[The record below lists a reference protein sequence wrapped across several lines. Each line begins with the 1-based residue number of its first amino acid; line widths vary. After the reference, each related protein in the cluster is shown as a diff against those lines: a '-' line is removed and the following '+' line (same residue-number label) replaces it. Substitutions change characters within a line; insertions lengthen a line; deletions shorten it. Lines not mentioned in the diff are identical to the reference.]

1 MGLYLNLITEQELDH
16 FCPLFAHPKI
26 IPSKATVLISKVQS
40 EPQNKTLLDTSKP
53 LMSHNAEA
61 QNRFVISL

>member
-1 MGLYLNLITEQELDH
+1 MGLHLDHSTEQELDH
-16 FCPLFAHPKI
+16 FCPLFAHPKV
-26 IPSKATVLISKVQS
+26 IPSKATVLISKAQS

-53 LMSHNAEA
+53 LMGHNAEA